1 MMPIEIKPV
10 TSGKK
15 TEVHHIWTKFYLD
28 GKLAGEDKFNKGPTV
43 VCPNLQYQQHRARK
57 GELICSQM
65 RGG

>member
-1 MMPIEIKPV
+1 
-10 TSGKK
+10 
-15 TEVHHIWTKFYLD
+15 LD
-28 GKLAGEDKFNKGPTV
+28 GELAGEDKFNKGPTV